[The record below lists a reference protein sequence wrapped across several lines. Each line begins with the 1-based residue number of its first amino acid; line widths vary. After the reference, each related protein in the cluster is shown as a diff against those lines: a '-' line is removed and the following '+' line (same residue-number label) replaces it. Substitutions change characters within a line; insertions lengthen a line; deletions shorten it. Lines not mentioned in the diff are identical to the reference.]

1 MVSDASLPS
10 GFNMPAPDA
19 RAKAY
24 QPAIPSGRQPDLLK
38 EKKGEATKPRS
49 DKDAR
54 SKAVKQLSLRVEDST
69 HQKITLAAQ
78 KSGKSINAWIEE
90 VVEGAADD
98 VLERSNEGEIT
109 SGTIRLMIED
119 PDYSVRLIEGIT
131 PYLRDS
137 SPPTIFQFSTALKKL
152 LFGWDMLM
160 PLLKREDLHWI
171 ADLAAH
177 LSDNLSSNQSGH
189 QSRSLRP
196 VSSLV
201 ADALAFQAEDSTAV
215 VQFTTVLK
223 KLLLGMVAIS
233 PLIKEGKSGEKT
245 ENLLKVVVVIEELLD
260 EIEKNAAMR

>member
-160 PLLKREDLHWI
+160 PLLKREGLPLT
-171 ADLAAH
+171 ADPFA
-177 LSDNLSSNQSGH
+177 DR
-189 QSRSLRP
+189 SRSSRP

-233 PLIKEGKSGEKT
+233 PLIKEGKTGEKT